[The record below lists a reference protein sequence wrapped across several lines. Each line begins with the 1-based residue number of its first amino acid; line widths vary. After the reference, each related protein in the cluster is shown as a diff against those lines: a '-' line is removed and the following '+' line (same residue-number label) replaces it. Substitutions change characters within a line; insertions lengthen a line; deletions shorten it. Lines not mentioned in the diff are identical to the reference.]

1 MSCLHKKTYPK
12 GSMHVAIG
20 EGCISI
26 SDERLDQH
34 FLDIARTLS
43 VPISSVKVE
52 SELKTP
58 ELVQANR
65 SEGG

>member
-1 MSCLHKKTYPK
+1 
-12 GSMHVAIG
+12 MHVAIG

-52 SELKTP
+52 SELKTL